1 MSFDYLDDLFG
12 KFRKKKTKFSEVEK
26 RAASLL
32 SEYASGA
39 IQKDDF
45 GDQME
50 QVDID
55 FLKLTTDEDGSIV
68 FSQDT
73 PLWLNLFLGNKFTL
87 WLNLFLGNKFR
98 RWNQI
103 RKVINN
109 SRNDPN
115 VTSTPEWGKALQVMS
130 DEDKNL
136 KEAVRYCLKEI
147 GK

>member
-55 FLKLTTDEDGSIV
+55 FLKLTTDEDGTIV

-73 PLWLNLFLGNKFTL
+73 PL

-103 RKVINN
+103 RKVINK

-130 DEDKNL
+130 DEDMNL
-136 KEAVRYCLKEI
+136 MEAVEYCLNEI
-147 GK
+147 RK

>member
-73 PLWLNLFLGNKFTL
+73 PLWLNLFLGNKF
-87 WLNLFLGNKFR
+87 R
-98 RWNQI
+98 QWNQI

>member
-55 FLKLTTDEDGSIV
+55 FLKQTTDEDGSIV

-73 PLWLNLFLGNKFTL
+73 PL

>member
-73 PLWLNLFLGNKFTL
+73 PLWLNLFLGN
-87 WLNLFLGNKFR
+87 NFR

-130 DEDKNL
+130 DEDMNL

>member
-32 SEYASGA
+32 SEYASSA

-55 FLKLTTDEDGSIV
+55 FLKLTTDEDGTIV

-73 PLWLNLFLGNKFTL
+73 PL

-103 RKVINN
+103 RKVINK

-130 DEDKNL
+130 AEDKNL
-136 KEAVRYCLKEI
+136 MEAVEYCLNEI
-147 GK
+147 EK

>member
-1 MSFDYLDDLFG
+1 MSFDYLDDLFD

-73 PLWLNLFLGNKFTL
+73 PLWLNLFLGNKF
-87 WLNLFLGNKFR
+87 R

>member
-73 PLWLNLFLGNKFTL
+73 PLWLNLFLGNKF
-87 WLNLFLGNKFR
+87 R

>member
-32 SEYASGA
+32 SEYASSA

-55 FLKLTTDEDGSIV
+55 FLKLTTDEDGTIV

-73 PLWLNLFLGNKFTL
+73 PL

-109 SRNDPN
+109 SRNEPN

-130 DEDKNL
+130 DEDMNL
-136 KEAVRYCLKEI
+136 MEAVEYCLNEI
-147 GK
+147 RK

>member
-1 MSFDYLDDLFG
+1 MGFDYLLDLFG

-39 IQKDDF
+39 IQKDEF

-73 PLWLNLFLGNKFTL
+73 PL

>member
-55 FLKLTTDEDGSIV
+55 FLKLTTDEDGTIV

-73 PLWLNLFLGNKFTL
+73 PL

-103 RKVINN
+103 RKVINK

>member
-32 SEYASGA
+32 SEYASSA

-55 FLKLTTDEDGSIV
+55 FLKLTTDEDGTIV

-73 PLWLNLFLGNKFTL
+73 PL

-103 RKVINN
+103 RKVINK

-130 DEDKNL
+130 DEDRNL
-136 KEAVRYCLKEI
+136 MEAVEYCLNEI
-147 GK
+147 RK

>member
-1 MSFDYLDDLFG
+1 MGFDYLNDLFG

-26 RAASLL
+26 RATNLL
-32 SEYASGA
+32 SKYARGT

-45 GDQME
+45 GDQIE

-55 FLKLTTDEDGSIV
+55 FRKLTTDEDGTIV

-73 PLWLNLFLGNKFTL
+73 PL

-115 VTSTPEWGKALQVMS
+115 VTSTPEWQKALEVMRA
-130 DEDKNL
+130 EDRNL
-136 KEAVRYCLKEI
+136 MEAVRYCLKEI

>member
-26 RAASLL
+26 SAASLL

-73 PLWLNLFLGNKFTL
+73 PLWLNLFLGNKF
-87 WLNLFLGNKFR
+87 R

-109 SRNDPN
+109 SRNEPN

>member
-26 RAASLL
+26 RAACLL

-73 PLWLNLFLGNKFTL
+73 PL

>member
-32 SEYASGA
+32 SEYASSA

-55 FLKLTTDEDGSIV
+55 FLKQTTDEDGSIV

-73 PLWLNLFLGNKFTL
+73 PL

>member
-73 PLWLNLFLGNKFTL
+73 PLWLNLFLGNKL
-87 WLNLFLGNKFR
+87 R

>member
-55 FLKLTTDEDGSIV
+55 FLKLTTDEDGTIV

-73 PLWLNLFLGNKFTL
+73 PL

-103 RKVINN
+103 RKVINK

-130 DEDKNL
+130 AEDKNL
-136 KEAVRYCLKEI
+136 MEAVEYCLNEI

>member
-1 MSFDYLDDLFG
+1 MGFDYLLDLFG

-73 PLWLNLFLGNKFTL
+73 PLWLNLFLGNKF
-87 WLNLFLGNKFR
+87 R

>member
-73 PLWLNLFLGNKFTL
+73 PLWLNLFLGNKF
-87 WLNLFLGNKFR
+87 R

-103 RKVINN
+103 RKVINK

>member
-32 SEYASGA
+32 SEYASSA

-73 PLWLNLFLGNKFTL
+73 PLWLNLFLGNKF
-87 WLNLFLGNKFR
+87 R

-103 RKVINN
+103 RKVINK

>member
-32 SEYASGA
+32 SEYASSA

-55 FLKLTTDEDGSIV
+55 FLKLTTDEDGTIV

-73 PLWLNLFLGNKFTL
+73 PL

-103 RKVINN
+103 RKVINK

-130 DEDKNL
+130 AEDKNL
-136 KEAVRYCLKEI
+136 MEAVEYCLNEI

>member
-55 FLKLTTDEDGSIV
+55 FLKLTTDEDGTIV

-73 PLWLNLFLGNKFTL
+73 PL

>member
-32 SEYASGA
+32 SEYASSA

-55 FLKLTTDEDGSIV
+55 FLKLTTDEDGTIV

-73 PLWLNLFLGNKFTL
+73 PL

-103 RKVINN
+103 RKVINK

-130 DEDKNL
+130 DEDRNL
-136 KEAVRYCLKEI
+136 MEAVEYCLNEI

>member
-12 KFRKKKTKFSEVEK
+12 KFRKKKTIFSEVEK

-73 PLWLNLFLGNKFTL
+73 PLWLNLFLGNKF
-87 WLNLFLGNKFR
+87 R

>member
-73 PLWLNLFLGNKFTL
+73 PLWLNLFLGNKF
-87 WLNLFLGNKFR
+87 R

-136 KEAVRYCLKEI
+136 KEAVRYWLKEI

>member
-32 SEYASGA
+32 SEYASSEK
-39 IQKDDF
+39 QKDDF

-73 PLWLNLFLGNKFTL
+73 PL

>member
-32 SEYASGA
+32 SEYASSA

-73 PLWLNLFLGNKFTL
+73 PLWLNLFLGNKF
-87 WLNLFLGNKFR
+87 R

-130 DEDKNL
+130 DEDMNL
-136 KEAVRYCLKEI
+136 MEAVEYCLNEI
-147 GK
+147 RK

>member
-73 PLWLNLFLGNKFTL
+73 PLWLNLFLGNKF
-87 WLNLFLGNKFR
+87 R

-115 VTSTPEWGKALQVMS
+115 VTSTTEWGKALQVMS

-136 KEAVRYCLKEI
+136 KEAVRYSLKEI

>member
-73 PLWLNLFLGNKFTL
+73 PLWLNLFLGNKF
-87 WLNLFLGNKFR
+87 R

-109 SRNDPN
+109 SRNEPN

>member
-32 SEYASGA
+32 SAYASGA

-73 PLWLNLFLGNKFTL
+73 PLWLNLFLGNKF
-87 WLNLFLGNKFR
+87 R

-109 SRNDPN
+109 SKNDHN

>member
-32 SEYASGA
+32 SEYASSA

-73 PLWLNLFLGNKFTL
+73 PL